1 MSASPD
7 AQDSVSAAADTTAL
21 EGIGASVGTPAYVYD
36 ADAIRRAYRR
46 LARQQHPD
54 LNPRPDGPERFAALT
69 RAYELLTDPIARARY
84 DARTSRAASARPTVT
99 RDASRAVAPTAQTI
113 ARRATLELS
122 VAEAGLLARVPL
134 RLSDRSGHTITL
146 PAGTADGDQMTVRY
160 GGHVVLLTVHVPRKT

>member
-1 MSASPD
+1 MMGGRREPD
-7 AQDSVSAAADTTAL
+7 PYRLLGVAH
-21 EGIGASVGTPAYVYD
+21 D
-36 ADAIRRAYRR
+36 APEREIRRAYRR

-160 GGHVVLLTVHVPRKT
+160 GGHMVLLTVHVPTKA

>member
-1 MSASPD
+1 MGGRREPD
-7 AQDSVSAAADTTAL
+7 PYRLLGVAH
-21 EGIGASVGTPAYVYD
+21 D
-36 ADAIRRAYRR
+36 APEREIRRAYRR

-84 DARTSRAASARPTVT
+84 DARTSRAASARPTVN
-99 RDASRAVAPTAQTI
+99 RDASRAVAPT

-160 GGHVVLLTVHVPRKT
+160 GGHAVLLTVHVLTKT